1 MRVTENNSTDGCD
14 SRLKATEQMTEDK
27 TIESI
32 QINGQKKF
40 KGATQMKSN
49 HRDFKR
55 IATQSTP
62 LL

>member
-1 MRVTENNSTDGCD
+1 
-14 SRLKATEQMTEDK
+14 MTEDK